1 MIIFFAYVILFVV
14 KKDITAERKMKKHI
28 KILFVSIL
36 CLAMMSGSL
45 VPVLAMT
52 GFEEKIN
59 TYCKNINAITVY
71 DISAGEMLFGK
82 NEDSQIAVAS
92 TTKLI
97 TCLVALSVFQPD
109 DVITVGKEIYLRQ
122 PYSSVCLIQPGH
134 KLKVR
139 TLIAALLLPSG
150 NDAAYTVAVN
160 TAKKH
165 SGQSDMSDERAVNYF
180 CNLMNEEARRLGCE
194 NTFFVNPE
202 GWDNPNHF
210 STASD
215 MTKIAVA
222 ALNNAIIA
230 SIANIH
236 FSRFYFASGEWI
248 EWSNTNKLIDPASE
262 YYYPYAHGLKTGT
275 TDNAGKCLVAFA
287 EKNGRKLLICAY
299 GCKEEDDRFGRVR
312 DIFEYVYSA
321 PVLGDADES
330 GVIDAADARIVL
342 RASVGL
348 EKITASLR
356 TRGDIDKNGKL
367 NSSDARTILRA
378 AVGLEEL
385 KTAY

>member
-1 MIIFFAYVILFVV
+1 MIKLFPCVILFVI
-14 KKDITAERKMKKHI
+14 KKDITAERKMKKYV
-28 KILFVSIL
+28 KILVVGLL
-36 CLAMMSGSL
+36 CLALMSGSL
-45 VPVLAMT
+45 VPAFAMT

-59 TYCKNINAITVY
+59 SYCENINAITVY
-71 DISAGEMLFGK
+71 DMTADKMLFGK
-82 NEDSQIAVAS
+82 NENTHIAIAS

-97 TCLVALSVFQPD
+97 TCLVVLDVFQPD
-109 DVITVGKEIYLRQ
+109 DVITVGQEIYLRK
-122 PYSSVCLIQPGH
+122 PNSSICLIQPGH

-160 TAKKH
+160 AARKH
-165 SGQSDMSDERAVNYF
+165 SGQPDMSYEKAVTYF
-180 CNLMNEEARRLGCE
+180 CNLMNEKARELGCE
-194 NTFFVNPE
+194 NTYFVNPE
-202 GWDNPNHF
+202 GWDNPNHY

-215 MTKIAVA
+215 MTKIACA

-236 FSRFYFASGEWI
+236 FSRFYFYSGEWI
-248 EWSNTNKLIDPASE
+248 EWANTNKLIDPASE

-275 TDNAGKCLVAFA
+275 TGDAGKCLVAFA
-287 EKNGRKLLICAY
+287 EKDGRKLLICAY
-299 GCKEEDDRFGRVR
+299 GCKEEDDRFGKVR

-330 GVIDAADARIVL
+330 GVIDASDARMVL
-342 RASVGL
+342 RAAVAL
-348 EKITASLR
+348 EEITISLL
-356 TRGDIDKNGKL
+356 TRGDIDKDGEL
-367 NSSDARTILRA
+367 TSADARTILRV

-385 KTAY
+385 

>member
-1 MIIFFAYVILFVV
+1 MLYFLS
-14 KKDITAERKMKKHI
+14 KKDIVPEREKMKKHV
-28 KILFVSIL
+28 KLFVVSLL
-36 CLAMMSGSL
+36 CIALTAGSL
-45 VPVLAMT
+45 IPAFAMT

-59 TYCKNINAITVY
+59 SYCSNINAITVY
-71 DISAGEMLFGK
+71 DMTADKMLFAK
-82 NEDSQIAVAS
+82 NENKHISIAS
-92 TTKLI
+92 TTKLL

-109 DVITVGKEIYLRQ
+109 DVITVGQEIYLRK
-122 PYSSVCLIQPGH
+122 PNSSVCLIQPGH
-134 KLKVR
+134 KLKIR

-160 TAKKH
+160 TARKH
-165 SGQSDMSDERAVNYF
+165 SGQPDMSYERAVSYF
-180 CNLMNEEARRLGCE
+180 ANLMNEEAKKLGCE
-194 NTFFVNPE
+194 NTYFVNPE
-202 GWDNPNHF
+202 GWDNPNHY

-215 MTKIAVA
+215 MTKIACA

-236 FSRFYFASGEWI
+236 YSRFYFYSGEWI
-248 EWSNTNKLIDPASE
+248 DWYNTNKLLDPESK

-275 TDNAGKCLVAFA
+275 TNAAGKCLIAFA
-287 EKNGRKLLICAY
+287 EKDGRKLLICAY

-312 DIFEYVYSA
+312 DIFEYVYSV

-330 GVIDAADARIVL
+330 GTIDASDARIVL

-348 EKITASLR
+348 EEITASLKI
-356 TRGDIDKNGKL
+356 RGDVDKDGEL
-367 NSSDARTILRA
+367 TSSDARTILRV

-385 KTAY
+385 KTAS